1 LAIHL
6 LFLNVQVRKSTGNGE
21 SDMGAGNSV
30 IQCALMGIQ
39 QTHKPKKAR
48 RWRRILKLARKGGTA
63 PKLQPLIQFSLR
75 FFAALLGL
83 GLLGYLVFRSGPG
96 AVWKQLQAVSW
107 GFALVILLGGL
118 AQLAKTCAWRQ
129 AFTCDISGLSWFRSF
144 VAQLIS
150 DGIGQFGVAG
160 KVVGEG
166 TRISL
171 LGRAVPVSNALS
183 AGAIDGGLHIFTAV
197 LVTVSGISATLLL
210 APLSG
215 PWRMYAGLLVAV
227 LISAVILAAVSVR
240 NRWQLVGRATRAIGR
255 LPRLHTWVSG
265 KQPII
270 DSAED
275 NLLSFR
281 DEAPAAFWATLI
293 FNLLWHLLAILEV
306 YIILRFMGARI
317 AIGGAFIVEALTK
330 VINLVGAFNPGNF
343 GTYEG
348 GNMLIAKIFGVTG
361 TAGLTLA
368 LCRRARTVFWAGVGV
383 ICMIAMKRAEA
394 RSRNQKG
401 NSGLGIDG
409 GLKPLVEKRQC

>member
-1 LAIHL
+1 M
-6 LFLNVQVRKSTGNGE
+6 E
-21 SDMGAGNSV
+21 AGNS
-30 IQCALMGIQ
+30 IIECALMGTQ

-48 RWRRILKLARKGGTA
+48 RWRRILKQARKGGTT
-63 PKLQPLIQFSLR
+63 PRLRSFIQFSLR
-75 FFAALLGL
+75 FFAALLGFS
-83 GLLGYLVFRSGPG
+83 LLGYLVFRSGPG
-96 AVWKQLQAVSW
+96 AVWKQLQAVGW

-118 AQLAKTCAWRQ
+118 SQLAKTCAWRQ

-166 TRISL
+166 ARISL

-183 AGAIDGGLHIFTAV
+183 AGAIDGALHTFTALV
-197 LVTVSGISATLLL
+197 VTVFGISAILMIGPVSVRWRVYAALLI
-210 APLSG
+210 
-215 PWRMYAGLLVAV
+215 AV

-240 NRWQLVGRATRAIGR
+240 NRWPLVGRATRAIGR
-255 LPRLHTWVSG
+255 LPRLHMWVSD

-293 FNLLWHLLAILEV
+293 FNLLWHMLAVLEV
-306 YIILRFMGARI
+306 YIILRFMGAGFTV
-317 AIGGAFIVEALTK
+317 GGAFIVEGLTK
-330 VINLVGAFNPGNF
+330 VINLVGALNPGNF

-348 GNMLIAKIFGVTG
+348 GSMLIAKMFGVTS
-361 TAGLTLA
+361 TTGLTLA
-368 LCRRARTVFWAGVGV
+368 LCRRARTVFWAGVGAL
-383 ICMIAMKRAEA
+383 CMIVLKMAGAPRTIPAKLDSAVEP
-394 RSRNQKG
+394 S
-401 NSGLGIDG
+401 LG
-409 GLKPLVEKRQC
+409 E

>member
-6 LFLNVQVRKSTGNGE
+6 LFLNVQVRKSAGNGE

-30 IQCALMGIQ
+30 IDCALMGIQ
-39 QTHKPKKAR
+39 HTQNPKKASK
-48 RWRRILKLARKGGTA
+48 WRRILKLARKGGPA
-63 PKLQPLIQFSLR
+63 PRLQSLIRRSLR
-75 FFAALLGL
+75 FFAALLGF
-83 GLLGYLVFRSGPG
+83 GLLAYLVFRSGPG
-96 AVWKQLQAVSW
+96 AVWKQLQAVGW

-129 AFTCDISGLSWFRSF
+129 AFTCDISGLSWSRSF

-171 LGRAVPVSNALS
+171 LGRAVPLPNALS
-183 AGAIDGGLHIFTAV
+183 AGAIDGALHAFSAVVVTVLGISAILMIGPVSVRWRVYAALLIAV
-197 LVTVSGISATLLL
+197 LVSV
-210 APLSG
+210 
-215 PWRMYAGLLVAV
+215 
-227 LISAVILAAVSVR
+227 VILAAVAVR
-240 NRWQLVGRATRAIGR
+240 NRWQLVGHATRAIGR
-255 LPRLHTWVSG
+255 LPRLHTWVSD

-293 FNLLWHLLAILEV
+293 FNLLWHMLAVLEV
-306 YIILRFMGARI
+306 YIILRFMGA
-317 AIGGAFIVEALTK
+317 GFTVSGAFIVEGLTK
-330 VINLVGAFNPGNF
+330 VINLVGALNPGNF

-348 GNMLIAKIFGVTG
+348 GSMLIAKMFGVTS
-361 TAGLTLA
+361 TTGLTLA
-368 LCRRARTVFWAGVGV
+368 LCRRARTVFWAGVGAMCV
-383 ICMIAMKRAEA
+383 IVMKKAEA
-394 RSRNQKG
+394 PRTIATKLDLAVEPSRG
-401 NSGLGIDG
+401 
-409 GLKPLVEKRQC
+409 E